1 MSAWRY
7 AKPVPTPV
15 GGWRLKEYF
24 AGGAG
29 TTPNHRSFRTIT
41 IGASEPSEPARRE
54 SRKRPPALAAAD
66 YLRSGCLAG
75 GPLLLPGNPLMFE
88 ASSAGF
94 FRFASAADP
103 TVFVELTAGP
113 FLFPGWPA
121 IPAPEFGA
129 LGAVETPG
137 FVVCASAAGLDIASA
152 RPAMINVVFM
162 TSPRVGHTASRACRS
177 ATQERT
183 RAPHV
188 PGKGRNKA
196 QPAQVRLCSYLSR
209 TI

>member
-1 MSAWRY
+1 MRSLCRLLSAD
-7 AKPVPTPV
+7 
-15 GGWRLKEYF
+15 GGLRNISREALARL
-24 AGGAG
+24 
-29 TTPNHRSFRTIT
+29 RT

-113 FLFPGWPA
+113 FLFPG
-121 IPAPEFGA
+121 
-129 LGAVETPG
+129 
-137 FVVCASAAGLDIASA
+137 
-152 RPAMINVVFM
+152 
-162 TSPRVGHTASRACRS
+162 
-177 ATQERT
+177 
-183 RAPHV
+183 
-188 PGKGRNKA
+188 
-196 QPAQVRLCSYLSR
+196 
-209 TI
+209 